1 VNTARYS
8 IRTFG
13 LEVVLIVIAAVYAFP
28 LYTLVVTAFKT
39 PQEAANSP
47 LALPSTLSF
56 SNFVQAWNE
65 ADLGSAILNSVIIT
79 VVSVAV
85 VVLVSS
91 MAGYFIA
98 RWTSRW
104 SGRLLALFLL
114 GLIVPFQLA
123 LIPLYQLMRDM
134 HLLGTHWAVI
144 VYGIGSNLSLSIFL
158 YTGFLRSLGSEYEE
172 AAMID
177 GATPLRAFWLVVFP
191 LMKPITG
198 TVLILGAIDVWNA
211 FLVPNLFLSGTG
223 QETIPVAIF
232 SFVGE
237 FASQWHIVFAG
248 LLIGLAP
255 ILIAFLAMQQRMIQ
269 GFAGGLKG

>member
-1 VNTARYS
+1 
-8 IRTFG
+8 
-13 LEVVLIVIAAVYAFP
+13 
-28 LYTLVVTAFKT
+28 
-39 PQEAANSP
+39 
-47 LALPSTLSF
+47 
-56 SNFVQAWNE
+56 
-65 ADLGSAILNSVIIT
+65 
-79 VVSVAV
+79 
-85 VVLVSS
+85 
-91 MAGYFIA
+91 
-98 RWTSRW
+98 
-104 SGRLLALFLL
+104 
-114 GLIVPFQLA
+114 
-123 LIPLYQLMRDM
+123 
-134 HLLGTHWAVI
+134 
-144 VYGIGSNLSLSIFL
+144 
-158 YTGFLRSLGSEYEE
+158 
-172 AAMID
+172 MID

>member
-1 VNTARYS
+1 MNTARYS

-13 LEVVLIVIAAVYAFP
+13 LEIAIIVIAAVYAFP

-47 LALPSTLSF
+47 LALPSTLSL

-98 RWTSRW
+98 RWTNRW

-198 TVLILGAIDVWNA
+198 TVLILSAIDVWNA